1 MNSTVFRLPGKI
13 SITKPFSVSDWLNV
27 IKQEHP
33 ELSGEAR
40 NSIWVLLSHV
50 LDQPKSWLMAHT
62 EFQIESSQ
70 KTILDT
76 LFSRLMKGIPLA
88 YLINQ
93 WSFFGLDFYVNESVL
108 IPRPETELLVEKAVY
123 WLQMNLHA
131 KTMAD
136 VGTGSGC
143 IAIVIA
149 KAFPQLKIVASDI
162 SISALHVSQK
172 NIQKYTIS
180 NINLVECDLLTC
192 IKKKFDLICSNLP
205 YIPTQTLN
213 SLAVSKHEPRIAL
226 DGGDNGLMHIKR
238 LLNQATNSLQ
248 EKGALLLEI
257 ESTQEK
263 EILKSAKDIFPA
275 AKLAIFEDLAKK
287 PRLLMIQSK

>member
-1 MNSTVFRLPGKI
+1 MNSTAFRPPGKI
-13 SITKPFSVSDWLNV
+13 SIDKHFSVSDWLYV
-27 IKQEHP
+27 IRQEHP
-33 ELSGEAR
+33 ELSGEAS
-40 NSIWVLLSHV
+40 NTIWVLLSHV

-62 EFQIESSQ
+62 EFQLESRQ

-76 LFSRLMKGIPLA
+76 LFSRLMMGIPLA
-88 YLINQ
+88 YLINH

-108 IPRPETELLVEKAVY
+108 IPRPETELLVEKAFS

-143 IAIVIA
+143 IAITIA
-149 KAFPQLKIVASDI
+149 KTFPQLEIVASDI
-162 SISALHVSQK
+162 SISALQVAQI
-172 NIQKYTIS
+172 NIRTYTIS
-180 NINLVECDLLTC
+180 NINLVECDLLTGM
-192 IKKKFDLICSNLP
+192 KKKFDLICANLP

-226 DGGDNGLMHIKR
+226 DGGENGLMQIER
-238 LLNQATNSLQ
+238 LLNQAVNLLQ
-248 EKGALLLEI
+248 EKGALLIEF

-263 EILKSAKDIFPA
+263 EILKSTKDIFPA
-275 AKLAIFEDLAKK
+275 AELAVFEDLAKK
-287 PRLLMIQSK
+287 PRMLMIQSK